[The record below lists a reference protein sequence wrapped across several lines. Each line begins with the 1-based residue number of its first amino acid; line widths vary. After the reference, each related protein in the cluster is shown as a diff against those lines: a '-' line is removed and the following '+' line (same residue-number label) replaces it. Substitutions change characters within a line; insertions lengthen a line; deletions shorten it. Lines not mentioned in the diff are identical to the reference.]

1 MTMNRPNILF
11 IMADQM
17 SARALR
23 TYGHKVVKTPAID
36 RLAEQGVV
44 FENAYC
50 NSPLCGPSRLS
61 MMSGLLPHKVGA
73 YDNAPE
79 FRASQPTL
87 AHYLRLSGYLT
98 CLSGKMHF
106 AGPDQLHG
114 YEERLTTDIYPSD
127 FGWTPNWAEPET
139 KVRFQDMQNVI
150 ETGPCARS
158 LQIDYDDDVTYQA
171 IRWIYDCAREKE
183 GRPFMLTTSFTSPH
197 DPYVAEPEFWNLYKA
212 EDIDLP
218 EIRAIEPDVMDA
230 HSRRIYEHYSIGEA
244 TVTDDIL
251 RRMRH
256 GYYASISY
264 IDSKVDA
271 LMAALAKSG
280 LADDTIVIFAS
291 DHGDMMGERGLYYK
305 KTFFE
310 WAVRV
315 PLIVWAP
322 ERFKPKRIDTPVSL
336 VDLLATF
343 HEIGGGSSDDILETD
358 GVSLVDLIEGDNIA
372 SRVVAGEFLA
382 EGVFEPTFMLRDAS
396 HKLFYSETDPPLLFD
411 LISDQNELDNLAGEK
426 KYQARLDELTALAS
440 SLWNAGAIKEAI
452 VTDQNRRRLVNRAH
466 GIGRRP
472 SWDYQPMTD
481 TSAQWVRA
489 GKWTAEVE
497 GHAHLDVPSTSQL
510 WLASKTE

>member
-1 MTMNRPNILF
+1 MNKPNILF

-17 SARALR
+17 SAKALSA
-23 TYGHKVVKTPAID
+23 YDHKVTKTPAID
-36 RLAEQGVV
+36 RMAREGVV

-127 FGWTPNWAEPET
+127 FGWTPNWAEPEA
-139 KVRFQDMQNVI
+139 KVRFQDMHNVI

-158 LQIDYDDDVTYQA
+158 LQIDYDDDVAYQA
-171 IRWIYDCAREKE
+171 VRWLYDRARDEVR
-183 GRPFMLTTSFTSPH
+183 RPFMLTVSFTSPH
-197 DPYVAEPEFWNLYKA
+197 DPYVAEPEFWDLYKDD
-212 EDIDLP
+212 EIDLP
-218 EIRAIEPDVMDA
+218 EVRAIEPDAMDA
-230 HSRRIYEHYSIGEA
+230 HSRRIHEHYSIGDA

-251 RRMRH
+251 RRMRQ

-264 IDSKVDA
+264 IDSKVEA
-271 LMAALAKSG
+271 LMRTLANAG

-291 DHGDMMGERGLYYK
+291 DHGDMMGERGLFYK

-310 WAVRV
+310 WSVRV
-315 PLIVWAP
+315 PLIIWAP
-322 ERFKPKRIDTPVSL
+322 KRFQSRRVAAPVSL
-336 VDLLATF
+336 LDILPTF
-343 HEIGGGSSDDILETD
+343 HELGGGKADDILETD
-358 GVSLVDLIEGDNIA
+358 GSSLLGLLGGGAIPQ
-372 SRVVAGEFLA
+372 RVIAGEFLA
-382 EGVFEPTFMLRDAS
+382 EGVFEPTFMLRDERY
-396 HKLFYSETDPPLLFD
+396 KLFYSETDPPLLFD
-411 LISDQNELDNLAGEK
+411 LGEDPLELSNLAGDGAYRGK
-426 KYQARLDELTALAS
+426 LDELTKMAA
-440 SLWNAGAIKEAI
+440 SLWDAKEIKDSI
-452 VTDQNRRRLVNRAH
+452 LVDQNRRRLINRAH
-466 GIGRRP
+466 NIGRRP
-472 SWDYQPMTD
+472 VWDYHPEVD
-481 TSAQWVRA
+481 ASAQWVRA

-497 GHAHLDVPSTSQL
+497 GKAHLDAAPSR
-510 WLASKTE
+510 

>member
-1 MTMNRPNILF
+1 MEQPNILF

-17 SARALR
+17 SAKALS
-23 TYGHKVVKTPAID
+23 TYGHKVTKTPAID
-36 RLAEQGVV
+36 RLAEEGIV

-127 FGWTPNWAEPET
+127 FGWTPNWTEPEA
-139 KVRFQDMQNVI
+139 KVAFQNMQNVI

-171 IRWIYDCAREKE
+171 TRWLYDRARDEVQ
-183 GRPFMLTTSFTSPH
+183 RPFMLTVSFTSPH
-197 DPYVAEPEFWNLYKA
+197 DPYVAEPKFWDIYRD

-218 EIRAIEPDVMDA
+218 EVRAIEPDAMDA
-230 HSRRIYEHYSIGEA
+230 HSRRIYEHYSIGDA
-244 TVTDDIL
+244 TVTDDML

-264 IDSKVDA
+264 IDSKVEA
-271 LMAALAKSG
+271 LMNTLSKVG

-322 ERFKPKRIDTPVSL
+322 ERYKPMRIEAPVSML
-336 VDLLATF
+336 DLLPTF
-343 HEIGGGSSDDILETD
+343 HELGGGKVEDILETD
-358 GVSLVDLIEGDNIA
+358 GLSLAGLLDGGVIEPRTVA
-372 SRVVAGEFLA
+372 SEFLA
-382 EGVFEPTFMLRDAS
+382 EGVFEPTFMLRDDR
-396 HKLFYSETDPPLLFD
+396 HKLFYSETDPPLLFNLD
-411 LISDQNELDNLAGEK
+411 NDPNERINLAGEALH
-426 KYQARLDELTALAS
+426 QAKLDALAAIAS
-440 SLWNAGAIKEAI
+440 KLWNARDIKKAII
-452 VTDQNRRRLVNRAH
+452 SDQNRRRLIDRTH

-472 SWDYQPMTD
+472 VWDYQPMTD
-481 TSAQWVRA
+481 ASEQWVRT

-497 GHAHLDVPSTSQL
+497 GKAHLDVAPRRQN
-510 WLASKTE
+510 

>member
-1 MTMNRPNILF
+1 MEKPNILF

-17 SARALR
+17 SAKALSV
-23 TYGHKVVKTPAID
+23 YGHKVTKTPAID
-36 RLAEQGVV
+36 RLAREGAV

-127 FGWTPNWAEPET
+127 FGWTPNWAEPEAR
-139 KVRFQDMQNVI
+139 VRFQDMQNVI

-158 LQIDYDDDVTYQA
+158 LQIDYDDDATYQA
-171 IRWIYDCAREKE
+171 IRWLYDRARAKAD
-183 GRPFMLTTSFTSPH
+183 RPFMLTVSFTSPH
-197 DPYVAEPEFWNLYKA
+197 DPYVAEPEFWDLYSDD
-212 EDIDLP
+212 EIDLP
-218 EIRAIEPDVMDA
+218 EVRAIPPETMDA
-230 HSRRIYEHYSIGEA
+230 HSRRIFEHYSIGEA
-244 TVTDDIL
+244 TVTDDVL

-271 LMAALAKSG
+271 LMTVLEKSG
-280 LADDTIVIFAS
+280 LADNTIVIFAS

-315 PLIVWAP
+315 PLIVWG
-322 ERFKPKRIDTPVSL
+322 PKRYKPARIEVPVSL
-336 VDLLATF
+336 VDMLATF
-343 HEIGGGSSDDILETD
+343 HDLGGGKPDDILETD
-358 GVSLVDLIEGDNIA
+358 GTSLVGLLEGGTLPP
-372 SRVVAGEFLA
+372 RMVAGEFLA
-382 EGVFEPTFMLRDAS
+382 EGVFEPTFMLRDDTC
-396 HKLFYSETDPPLLFD
+396 KLFYSETDPPLLFD
-411 LISDQNELDNLAGEK
+411 ISSDPAELSNLAKESAHQGKLSEM
-426 KYQARLDELTALAS
+426 TAVAVQ
-440 SLWNAGAIKEAI
+440 LWNAQAIKDAI
-452 VTDQNRRRLVNRAH
+452 IKDQNRRRLIDRSH
-466 GIGRRP
+466 RIGRRP
-472 SWDYQPMTD
+472 VWDYQPMSD
-481 TSAQWVRA
+481 ASQQWVRA

-497 GHAHLDVPSTSQL
+497 GKAHLNV
-510 WLASKTE
+510 ASSRQT

>member
-1 MTMNRPNILF
+1 MERPNILF

-17 SARALR
+17 SAKALSA
-23 TYGHKVVKTPAID
+23 YGHQVTKTPAID
-36 RLAEQGVV
+36 RLAREGVV

-114 YEERLTTDIYPSD
+114 FEERLTTDIYPSD
-127 FGWTPNWAEPET
+127 FGWTPNWAEPDA
-139 KVRFQDMQNVI
+139 KVTFQNMQNVI

-171 IRWIYDCAREKE
+171 IRWLYDRARDR
-183 GRPFMLTTSFTSPH
+183 GDQADGQAHRPFMLTASFTSPH
-197 DPYVAEPEFWNLYKA
+197 DPYVAEPEFWDLYLDG
-212 EDIDLP
+212 EIDLP
-218 EIRAIEPDVMDA
+218 EVSAIPPKSMDA
-230 HSRRIYEHYSIGEA
+230 HSRRIFEHYSIGEA
-244 TVTDDIL
+244 TVTDDVV
-251 RRMRH
+251 RCMRH

-271 LMAALAKSG
+271 LMRALEKAG

-322 ERFKPKRIDTPVSL
+322 KRFRPKRVDVPVSL
-336 VDLLATF
+336 VDMLATF
-343 HEIGGGSSDDILETD
+343 HELGGGASEDILETD
-358 GVSLVDLIEGDNIA
+358 GMSLIDLLDGNA
-372 SRVVAGEFLA
+372 SQSRVIAGEFLA
-382 EGVFEPTFMLRDAS
+382 EGVFEPTFMLRDDTY
-396 HKLFYSETDPPLLFD
+396 KLFYSETDPPLLFD
-411 LISDQNELDNLAGEK
+411 LSADPNERHNLAGDQAH
-426 KYQARLDELTALAS
+426 QARLGGLTAMAS
-440 SLWNAGAIKEAI
+440 TLWKAKEIKKAIIA
-452 VTDQNRRRLVNRAH
+452 DQNRRRLIERAH
-466 GIGRRP
+466 RIGHRP
-472 SWDYQPMTD
+472 SWDYQPITD
-481 TSAQWVRA
+481 ASMKWVRA
-489 GKWTAEVE
+489 GKWTTEVE
-497 GHAHLDVPSTSQL
+497 AEAHLDVQQ
-510 WLASKTE
+510 KR

>member
-1 MTMNRPNILF
+1 MRQPNILF

-17 SARALR
+17 SAKALS
-23 TYGHKVVKTPAID
+23 TYGHSVTKTPAID
-36 RLAEQGVV
+36 RLAEEGAV
-44 FENAYC
+44 FEKAYC

-127 FGWTPNWAEPET
+127 FGWTPNWAEPEA
-139 KVRFQDMQNVI
+139 KVAFQNMQNVI

-171 IRWIYDCAREKE
+171 TRWLYDRARANDD
-183 GRPFMLTTSFTSPH
+183 RPFMLTTSFTSPH
-197 DPYVAEPEFWNLYKA
+197 DPYVAEPEFWDLYSDD
-212 EDIDLP
+212 EIDLP
-218 EIRAIEPDVMDA
+218 TTRAIAPENMDA
-230 HSRRIYEHYSIGEA
+230 HSRRIFEHYSVGEA
-244 TVTDDIL
+244 TVTDEML

-264 IDSKVDA
+264 IDSKVAA
-271 LMAALAKSG
+271 LMSALEKAG

-322 ERFKPKRIDTPVSL
+322 KRFRPRRVEAPVSL

-343 HEIGGGSSDDILETD
+343 HDLGGGKPEDILETD
-358 GVSLVDLIEGDNIA
+358 GVSLVDLLEGGA
-372 SRVVAGEFLA
+372 ATPRVIAGEFLA
-382 EGVFEPTFMLRDAS
+382 EGVFEPTFMLLDDRY
-396 HKLFYSETDPPLLFD
+396 KLFYSETDPSLLFD
-411 LISDQNELDNLAGEK
+411 LRTDPDEFNNLAENQA
-426 KYQARLDELTALAS
+426 YRARLGELTEMAS
-440 SLWNAGAIKEAI
+440 TLWNAEVIKEAI
-452 VTDQNRRRLVNRAH
+452 IADQNRRRLIESAH
-466 GIGRRP
+466 SIGRRP

-481 TSAQWVRA
+481 ASTQWVRA
-489 GKWTAEVE
+489 GKWTTEVE
-497 GHAHLDVPSTSQL
+497 GDAHLDVAPAEPSRSIP
-510 WLASKTE
+510 KTD

>member
-1 MTMNRPNILF
+1 MEKPNILF

-17 SARALR
+17 SAKALSI
-23 TYGHKVVKTPAID
+23 YGHEVTRTPAID
-36 RLAEQGVV
+36 RLAAEGVV

-61 MMSGLLPHKVGA
+61 MISGLLPHKVGA

-127 FGWTPNWAEPET
+127 FGWTPNWAEPEA
-139 KVRFQDMQNVI
+139 KVAFQNMQNVI

-171 IRWIYDCAREKE
+171 NRWLYDRARDET
-183 GRPFMLTTSFTSPH
+183 RQPFMLTVSFTSPH
-197 DPYVAEPEFWNLYKA
+197 DPYVAEPEFWDLYA
-212 EDIDLP
+212 EGKVDLP
-218 EIRAIEPDVMDA
+218 KVGAIDPDEMDA

-271 LMAALAKSG
+271 LMTTLAKAG

-322 ERFKPKRIDTPVSL
+322 KRYKPLRIDTPVSL
-336 VDLLATF
+336 LDIMPTF
-343 HEIGGGSSDDILETD
+343 HELGGGKVDDILETD
-358 GVSLVDLIEGDNIA
+358 GFSLASLLRGGAIEP
-372 SRVVAGEFLA
+372 RVIAGEFLA
-382 EGVFEPTFMLRDAS
+382 EGVFEPTFMLRDD
-396 HKLFYSETDPPLLFD
+396 HYKLFYSENDPPLLFD
-411 LISDQNELDNLAGEK
+411 LDEDPNERSNLAGHK
-426 KYQARLDELTALAS
+426 AQRAKLDELTALAS
-440 SLWNAGAIKEAI
+440 SLWNPSDIKEAI
-452 VTDQNRRRLVNRAH
+452 IIDQNRRRLINRAH

-472 SWDYQPMTD
+472 VWDYQPMTD
-481 TSAQWVRA
+481 ASEQWVRA
-489 GKWTAEVE
+489 GKWTSEVE
-497 GHAHLDVPSTSQL
+497 GKAHLNVPPRRQ
-510 WLASKTE
+510 A

>member
-1 MTMNRPNILF
+1 MEKPNILF

-17 SARALR
+17 SAKALSV
-23 TYGHKVVKTPAID
+23 YGHKITKTPALD
-36 RLAEQGVV
+36 RLAANGVL

-114 YEERLTTDIYPSD
+114 FEERLTTDIYPSD
-127 FGWTPNWAEPET
+127 FGWTPNWAEPEA
-139 KVRFQDMQNVI
+139 KVTFQNMQNVI

-171 IRWIYDCAREKE
+171 IRWLYDRARDRDD
-183 GRPFMLTTSFTSPH
+183 RPFMLTTSFTSPH
-197 DPYVAEPEFWNLYKA
+197 DPYVAEPEFWDLYSDD
-212 EDIDLP
+212 EIDLP
-218 EIRAIEPDVMDA
+218 EVGAIAPSSMDA
-230 HSRRIYEHYSIGEA
+230 HSRRIFEHYSVGEA
-244 TVTDDIL
+244 VVTDDII
-251 RRMRH
+251 RRMRR

-271 LMAALAKSG
+271 LMTALAKTG

-305 KTFFE
+305 KSFFE

-322 ERFKPKRIDTPVSL
+322 KRFKPARIEAPVSL
-336 VDLLATF
+336 VDLLATC
-343 HEIGGGSSDDILETD
+343 HDLGGGMAEDILETD
-358 GVSLVDLIEGDNIA
+358 GLSLAGLLNGN
-372 SRVVAGEFLA
+372 SLTPRVVAGEFLA
-382 EGVFEPTFMLRDAS
+382 EGVFEPTFMLRDDS
-396 HKLFYSETDPPLLFD
+396 TKLFYSETDPPLLFD
-411 LISDQNELDNLAGEK
+411 LMTDPNELKNLADD
-426 KYQARLDELTALAS
+426 QAYRTKLEDLSALAS
-440 SLWNAGAIKEAI
+440 ELWNARAIKEAI
-452 VTDQNRRRLVNRAH
+452 IADQNRRRLIERAH
-466 GIGRRP
+466 SIGRRP

-481 TSAQWVRA
+481 ASKQWVRA
-489 GKWTAEVE
+489 GKWTTEVE
-497 GHAHLDVPSTSQL
+497 GKAHLDVTPRQHRWPASQ
-510 WLASKTE
+510 KE